1 MKRMKELHDS
11 GVMARADLDAVKRD
25 YDVAEAKLREAIRN
39 EELVKAPALSEEIA
53 KADSDIA
60 SAEHRMEIVQEKM
73 SKCVVTAPISGAI
86 LRVLMKAGESFST
99 LTPRPL
105 FTMADLSVRR
115 IRAEVDEP
123 DVSKVRVGQKV
134 LISSD
139 ALQNQLLQ
147 GVVGQISDTMGRKKI
162 LTGDPSD
169 KADRD
174 VLEAMIDLDTAI
186 KLPVGMRV
194 TVQFLR

>member
-1 MKRMKELHDS
+1 
-11 GVMARADLDAVKRD
+11 
-25 YDVAEAKLREAIRN
+25 
-39 EELVKAPALSEEIA
+39 
-53 KADSDIA
+53 
-60 SAEHRMEIVQEKM
+60 
-73 SKCVVTAPISGAI
+73 
-86 LRVLMKAGESFST
+86 MKAGESFST

-115 IRAEVDEP
+115 IRAEVDER

-147 GVVGQISDTMGRKKI
+147 GVVGRISDTMGRKRI
-162 LTGDPSD
+162 LTGDPSE

-174 VLEAMIDLDTAI
+174 VLEAMIDLDAAV

-194 TVQFLR
+194 TVQFQEVRQRSPKPSQTRRRLPSLPLLRRRPHCQSRRLRTWLRGPAMPRSIIAKGATYCKRDNIAPPLTS